1 MSVAPVEIT
10 DGRGGGCGGGAKS
23 YDDGEKAWSF
33 INNLVLSAYYL
44 RKATET
50 IKVIKITPPKWK
62 ISTFII

>member
-10 DGRGGGCGGGAKS
+10 DGRWEGCGGGAKS
-23 YDDGEKAWSF
+23 YDGEKAWSS
-33 INNLVLSAYYL
+33 INHSALSVYYL
-44 RKATET
+44 RTAPET